1 VTDPDHSCRIHVL
14 SPATVNQI
22 AAGEVVERPASVVKE
37 LVENAIDANAQS
49 IRIEITSSGGTVG
62 TIRVIDDGCGMS
74 AAEALL
80 AFTPHATSKITT
92 IEDLHAIRTLGFRG
106 EALASIAAVATVPLT
121 TKPRAS
127 GAAAGTRIVIVGGVV
142 RETAEVGSPEGTSVE
157 VADLFFNT
165 PARKRFQKSLNTE
178 IARIHA
184 IMEGICLA
192 HPGISFRLFHNR
204 AEQLVTDR
212 TSQALDTIAR
222 LYGSETANTLI
233 PVVSALPFMAI
244 SGYISRPSLSRKD
257 TSRIYVAING
267 RYVSSLVITNALKA
281 GYATLLPKDR
291 FPVAFFDLRIDTAL
305 VDVNVHPTK
314 KLVRL
319 SREKEIT
326 EAVRDAVR
334 SALLCHDLI
343 PAAQAPDSLPA
354 QEQIFPGVHELTP
367 DYSVTRP
374 DPVSVR
380 EPTHAGTALSDRRLR
395 QTELVTGLAP
405 VSPAL
410 PPLEIIGQFGGI
422 YILATTGNGELLV
435 IDQHAAHERI
445 LYEQVTRRAGAELRS
460 QELIVP
466 TVLHRSPKD
475 AAMLR
480 ELLPA
485 LAEEGVVIEEFG
497 SDAFLVRAVPVVFG
511 RLEGT
516 MVIDDLVS
524 DLVTS
529 EPARTVTDRERI
541 TRIIACR
548 GAIKAGTVCTQE
560 QCQRI
565 VNQLRLTHS
574 PFTCPHGRP
583 TMIRFSRAEL
593 DSMFKR
599 T

>member
-1 VTDPDHSCRIHVL
+1 MTPEEIPCRIHVL

-22 AAGEVVERPASVVKE
+22 AAGEVVERPASVIKE
-37 LVENAIDANAQS
+37 LVENAVDANARS
-49 IRIEITSSGGTVG
+49 IRIEITSAGGTVG
-62 TIRVIDDGCGMS
+62 TLRVIDDGCGMS

-92 IEDLHAIRTLGFRG
+92 LEDLHAIRTLGFRG
-106 EALASIAAVATVPLT
+106 EALASIAAVATVTLT
-121 TKPRAS
+121 TKPHAS

-142 RETAEVGSPEGTSVE
+142 RETAEVGAPEGTSVE

-178 IARIHA
+178 ITRIHA

-212 TSQALDTIAR
+212 TSEALDTIAR

-233 PVVSALPFMAI
+233 PVESVLPFMAI

-267 RYVSSLVITNALKA
+267 RYVSSLVITNAVKA

-343 PAAQAPDSLPA
+343 PAAQAPDSLPV
-354 QEQIFPGVHELTP
+354 QDQTLPGVHEPTTEYSLTG
-367 DYSVTRP
+367 P
-374 DPVSVR
+374 DPVSVS

-410 PPLEIIGQFGGI
+410 PPLEVIGQFGGI

-516 MVIDDLVS
+516 SVIDDLVS

-565 VNQLRLTHS
+565 VNQLRLTQS